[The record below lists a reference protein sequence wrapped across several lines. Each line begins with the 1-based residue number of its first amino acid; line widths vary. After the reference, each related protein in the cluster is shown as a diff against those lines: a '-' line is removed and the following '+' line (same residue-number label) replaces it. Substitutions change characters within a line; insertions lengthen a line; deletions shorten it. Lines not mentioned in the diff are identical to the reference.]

1 MLPMVISE
9 LLLYYWVGSVTGRWN
24 MNQTKRILVVDDEE
38 KILSVIKS
46 FLESKGFSVIT
57 AENGRK
63 ALEIFNRESISMIL
77 LDLMI
82 PELSGEEVCKAIRKK
97 SRVPIIMLTAKSEKD
112 DMIQGLGNGADDYIT
127 KPFSL
132 KALYARFEAVM
143 RRSCDEN
150 LPLQN
155 TFNGG
160 DLTVDFKSRFI
171 TKQSVEVKLTPNEYK
186 IFSTLVKHPN
196 KVFPREELI
205 VSAFGS
211 NYEGYDRTID
221 SHIKNLRQKIESDP
235 KNPIYIKTI
244 HGVGY
249 KFGGE

>member
-82 PELSGEEVCKAIRKK
+82 PELSGEEVCKAIRKNLEFQ
-97 SRVPIIMLTAKSEKD
+97 S
-112 DMIQGLGNGADDYIT
+112 
-127 KPFSL
+127 
-132 KALYARFEAVM
+132 
-143 RRSCDEN
+143 SC
-150 LPLQN
+150 
-155 TFNGG
+155 
-160 DLTVDFKSRFI
+160 
-171 TKQSVEVKLTPNEYK
+171 
-186 IFSTLVKHPN
+186 
-196 KVFPREELI
+196 
-205 VSAFGS
+205 
-211 NYEGYDRTID
+211 
-221 SHIKNLRQKIESDP
+221 
-235 KNPIYIKTI
+235 
-244 HGVGY
+244 
-249 KFGGE
+249 